1 MILEDFGSKSR
12 VMEKVARMLQFLNAI
27 FAWFQKHDFTK
38 ITGPNDWRI
47 VVSINNARLPLE
59 FVGPNRLLINMNFIL
74 YFSYEWH
81 ISS

>member
-12 VMEKVARMLQFLNAI
+12 VMEKAAGMLQFLNAI

-59 FVGPNRLLINMNFIL
+59 IAGPNGFLIL
-74 YFSYEWH
+74 YQNFFDSPC
-81 ISS
+81 